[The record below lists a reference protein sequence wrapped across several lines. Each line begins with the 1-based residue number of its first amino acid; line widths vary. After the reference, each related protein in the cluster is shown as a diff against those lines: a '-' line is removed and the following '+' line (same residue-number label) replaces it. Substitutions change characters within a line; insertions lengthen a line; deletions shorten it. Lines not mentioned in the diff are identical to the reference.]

1 LLERLQISR
10 DQLKSVLDTIQ
21 RGLDPDTLINQ
32 LQSQKSGASPIK
44 MEPTKTARFAL
55 SKVCEQ
61 MTDKTDPMA
70 VSEAIPV
77 ILRIVPTANETMA
90 YHYDEQRLTYFDDGN
105 YKTLFFNQI
114 VSEHLTDLDPRISE
128 LVESAF

>member
-1 LLERLQISR
+1 
-10 DQLKSVLDTIQ
+10 
-21 RGLDPDTLINQ
+21 
-32 LQSQKSGASPIK
+32 